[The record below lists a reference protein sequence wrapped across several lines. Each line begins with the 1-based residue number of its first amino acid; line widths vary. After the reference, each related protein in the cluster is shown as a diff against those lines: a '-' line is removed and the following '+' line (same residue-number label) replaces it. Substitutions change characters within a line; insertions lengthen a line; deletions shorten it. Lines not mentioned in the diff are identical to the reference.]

1 MIPLRPAWIF
11 QRGNLLSKANC
22 IFRLHPL
29 GSVGFSMV
37 PGAVLRV
44 AAEAV
49 ARRHGVGRVPVPHYS
64 RWRAD
69 LHHGTEGAG
78 GYPYRF
84 GPPRRFFHTTDNYR
98 SLGREKRE
106 RRETQREVTPFGR
119 LVLFFEFLRYREAV
133 SQHLPFRFTPLN
145 AIDPVETLPLSCS
158 WWWPEHGQFVARR
171 HRLAGLVGDLAG
183 WPCWPKSTSCC
194 TGGFGVETAARPR
207 RT

>member
-1 MIPLRPAWIF
+1 
-11 QRGNLLSKANC
+11 
-22 IFRLHPL
+22 
-29 GSVGFSMV
+29 MV
-37 PGAVLRV
+37 PGAVSRV
-44 AAEAV
+44 AADAA

-64 RWRAD
+64 PQAFKD
-69 LHHGTEGAG
+69 GALICITVRKVRG

-84 GPPRRFFHTTDNYR
+84 RAPRRFFHTTDNYR
-98 SLGREKRE
+98 SLGRGKWE
-106 RRETQREVTPFGR
+106 RRESQREVTPFGR
-119 LVLFFEFLRYREAV
+119 SVLFFEFLRQVGYREAV
-133 SQHLPFRFTPLN
+133 SQHLPFRFTSLN

-194 TGGFGVETAARPR
+194 TGGFGVETAARPY